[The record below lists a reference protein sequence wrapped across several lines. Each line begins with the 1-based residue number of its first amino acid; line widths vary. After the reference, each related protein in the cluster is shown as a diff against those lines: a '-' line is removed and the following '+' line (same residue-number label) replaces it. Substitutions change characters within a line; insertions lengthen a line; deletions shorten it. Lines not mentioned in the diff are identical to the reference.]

1 MKQSSLNKD
10 LVSNTAFTNAAN
22 SSSTLTFIDYLYSL
36 VHACRLVRLASPTV
50 LIVLINFVGK
60 MIMKLKLT
68 QYFFLTVEC

>member
-36 VHACRLVRLASPTV
+36 VHACRLVRLASPTT
-50 LIVLINFVGK
+50 VLINFVGK

-68 QYFFLTVEC
+68 QYFFLTVEF